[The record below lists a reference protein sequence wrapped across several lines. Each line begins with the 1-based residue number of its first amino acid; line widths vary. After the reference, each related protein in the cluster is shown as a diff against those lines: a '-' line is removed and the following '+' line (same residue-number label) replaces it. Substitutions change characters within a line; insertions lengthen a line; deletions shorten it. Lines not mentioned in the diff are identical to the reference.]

1 MEEEERYGVAA
12 ENGGKKK
19 KEKLNT
25 NITSGD
31 HTK

>member
-12 ENGGKKK
+12 ENEGKKK
-19 KEKLNT
+19 KEKVNT